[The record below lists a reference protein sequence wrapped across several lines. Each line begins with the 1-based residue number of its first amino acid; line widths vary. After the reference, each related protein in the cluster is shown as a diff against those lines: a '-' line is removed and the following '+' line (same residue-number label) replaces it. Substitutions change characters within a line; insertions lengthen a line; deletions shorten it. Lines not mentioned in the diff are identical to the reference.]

1 MPLYEYECKKCG
13 HRFEKIQKFSDKMVK
28 KCPECGGQV
37 EQMISA
43 PAVQFK
49 GSGWYVTDYAKKSSS
64 PGGGGDCERESKKDD
79 KPKADSSAKK
89 VRSRKAPPRR
99 VHRGKAP
106 RKRARRKKAHRR
118 QLFQR
123 NSSQRFRAPSVIH
136 AGNCTAA
143 KTSHHGSLP
152 PVLLQLPLKVIHNH
166 GEQMHPRISSRRC
179 YAFYWDRSSA
189 ETVFPH

>member
-64 PGGGGDCERESKKDD
+64 PGSSGSGDSSSRDSSSKEKDKKDE
-79 KPKADSSAKK
+79 KPKSDSGSKDSSSKESSPK
-89 VRSRKAPPRR
+89 DSSSKEGSSSRET
-99 VHRGKAP
+99 P
-106 RKRARRKKAHRR
+106 RK
-118 QLFQR
+118 
-123 NSSQRFRAPSVIH
+123 
-136 AGNCTAA
+136 
-143 KTSHHGSLP
+143 GSGRH
-152 PVLLQLPLKVIHNH
+152 K
-166 GEQMHPRISSRRC
+166 
-179 YAFYWDRSSA
+179 
-189 ETVFPH
+189 

>member
-64 PGGGGDCERESKKDD
+64 PGASGNDSGSKDKKDD
-79 KPKADSSAKK
+79 KGKSDSSSKDSSSGSSSK
-89 VRSRKAPPRR
+89 DGSSKNSSSKETSSKESSSKESSRK
-99 VHRGKAP
+99 
-106 RKRARRKKAHRR
+106 
-118 QLFQR
+118 
-123 NSSQRFRAPSVIH
+123 NSDKNR
-136 AGNCTAA
+136 
-143 KTSHHGSLP
+143 
-152 PVLLQLPLKVIHNH
+152 
-166 GEQMHPRISSRRC
+166 
-179 YAFYWDRSSA
+179 
-189 ETVFPH
+189 